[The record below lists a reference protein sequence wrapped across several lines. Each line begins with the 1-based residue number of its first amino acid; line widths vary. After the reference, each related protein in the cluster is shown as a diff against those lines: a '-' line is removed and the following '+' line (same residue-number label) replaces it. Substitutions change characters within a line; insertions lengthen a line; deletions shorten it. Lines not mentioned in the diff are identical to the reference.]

1 MKILVTGGA
10 GYIGSHVVKQLG
22 EAGHDLVIVD
32 NLSTGRK
39 ASILFGRHEKKDI
52 SNIDFMDKLLATEK
66 FDACFHFAGSIVVP
80 ESVIDPLKYY
90 ENNTKNSYEL
100 INLCKKH
107 NVNKFIFSSTAAV
120 YGDSAENGIC
130 SEESPLEP
138 LNPYGRSKLM
148 TEWML
153 EDTSKASDLN
163 YIALRYFNVS
173 GANIDLKIG
182 QCTPNATHL
191 LKIASECAA
200 GKRDEMSIFG
210 DDYKT
215 KDGTCIRDYIHVDD
229 LANAHVCALN
239 FLENNKTSKVL
250 NCGYGHGYSVKE
262 VISTVKRI
270 TEVDFPVS
278 MDIRRDGDAATL
290 ISKASKI
297 REVLGWTPRYDDLDV
312 IVKTAY
318 EWEKKL

>member
-39 ASILFGRHEKKDI
+39 ASLLFGRLEQKDI
-52 SNIDFMDKLLATEK
+52 SDLDFMNSLFVKEK
-66 FDACFHFAGSIVVP
+66 FEACFHFAGSIVVP
-80 ESVIDPLKYY
+80 ESVTDPLKYY
-90 ENNTKNSYEL
+90 SNNTKNSFDL

-107 NVNKFIFSSTAAV
+107 NINKFIFSSTAAV
-120 YGDSAENGIC
+120 YGDSSESGIY
-130 SEESPLEP
+130 SEESSLEP

-153 EDTSKASDLN
+153 EDTSKASELN

-200 GKRDEMSIFG
+200 GKRDAMSIFG

-215 KDGTCIRDYIHVDD
+215 EDGTCIRDYIHVDD
-229 LANAHVCALN
+229 LASAHVCALD
-239 FLENNKTSKVL
+239 FLDKNNKSMVL

-262 VISTVKRI
+262 AIATVKKV
-270 TEVDFPVS
+270 TGVDFPVS
-278 MDIRRDGDAATL
+278 MDKRRDGDAAKL

-297 REVLGWTPRYDDLDV
+297 REVFGWTPRFDDLEV
-312 IVKTAY
+312 IVRTAY